1 VFDIKKEVGALPHK
15 PGVYIMKNSNDEIIY
30 VGKAKDLK
38 KRVSQY
44 FTNIESKTIKTRK
57 MVPNVSEFEYI
68 VTDSESEALIL
79 ECNLIKTNKPKYN
92 ILLKDDKSYPYIKI
106 TLNEKFPRV
115 YYTRSYKKDKSKY
128 FGPYTDVDYMKKLLE
143 VIYKIWKVRTCKL
156 KLDDTSKK
164 NRPCL
169 NYHIGICDAP
179 CAGKTSEE
187 DYNKI
192 IKEAISFLDGK
203 TKDVLEILQ
212 LRMIEA
218 SKNFE
223 FEDATKYR
231 DYISEIKNITSK
243 QKMQD
248 EGGNNQD
255 IIAFFNVGDEWI
267 SQVFYM
273 REGKLV
279 GREHYFIKNTELDEE
294 SEIENSF
301 LKQYYVETNLIP
313 NEIIIEEE
321 IEDKIE
327 LEEFLTQ
334 KAGYKVNIII
344 PQKGRKYK
352 LLQLAKKNAQITLE
366 QFGEKFKKEKEKSEI
381 ALKELSELLN
391 IDDKLDRIEAYD
403 ISNIQGVYNVASMVV
418 YENGLKKPS
427 DYRKFKI
434 KSVIGPDDYA
444 CMREVIQR
452 RFANYFKEIK
462 DDKKQFKFNKLP
474 KLILVDGGKGQLN
487 IAERVL
493 KDFELNI
500 PACGVVKDDNHNTRG
515 LYYKN
520 IEVIMDKD
528 SEPFKL
534 LVRIQDEVHRFT
546 IEYFRQAYTKTELT
560 SELDKVE
567 GIGRIRRIR
576 LIKHFGTLDKIK
588 QASCEELEKVDGMN
602 KKVAASVRKYFN
614 RK

>member
-1 VFDIKKEVGALPHK
+1 MFDIKKEVAALPHR
-15 PGVYIMKNSNDEIIY
+15 PGVYIMKNSSDEIIY

-44 FTNIESKTIKTRK
+44 FINIESKDIKTRK
-57 MVPNVSEFEYI
+57 MVPNISEFEYI
-68 VTDSESEALIL
+68 MTDSEAEALIL

-115 YYTRSYKKDKSKY
+115 YYTRNYIKDKSKY

-143 VIYKIWKVRTCKL
+143 VIYKIWKVRTCKI
-156 KLDDTSKK
+156 KLDGTLKK

-179 CAGKTSEE
+179 CSGKTSEE
-187 DYNKI
+187 DYNNI
-192 IKEAISFLDGK
+192 IKEVISFLDGK
-203 TKDVLEILQ
+203 TKGVLEILEEN
-212 LRMIEA
+212 MKDA
-218 SKNFE
+218 SKNFN
-223 FEDATKYR
+223 FEEATKYR

-248 EGGNNQD
+248 EGSNNQD

-279 GREHYFIKNTELDEE
+279 GREHYFIKNAELDEE

-313 NEIIIEEE
+313 NEIIIDKE
-321 IEDKIE
+321 IVDKTE

-334 KAGYKVNIII
+334 KAGYKVSIIV
-344 PQKGRKYK
+344 PQKGRKHK

-366 QFGEKFKKEKEKSEI
+366 QFGEKFKKEKDKSEI
-381 ALKELSELLN
+381 ALKELSELLS

-418 YENGLKKPS
+418 YDNGLKKPS

-434 KSVIGPDDYA
+434 KSVFGPDDYA

-452 RFANYFKEIK
+452 RFVNYFKEMK
-462 DDKKQFKFNKLP
+462 DDKKEYKFNKLP
-474 KLILVDGGKGQLN
+474 KLILVDGGRGQLN

-493 KDFELNI
+493 KDFELDI

-520 IEVIMDKD
+520 KELLIEKE
-528 SEPFKL
+528 SEIFKL
-534 LVRIQDEVHRFT
+534 LIRIQDEVHRFT

-567 GIGRIRRIR
+567 GIGKIRRIR

-588 QASCEELEKVDGMN
+588 QATSEELEKVDGMSR
-602 KKVAASVRKYFN
+602 KAAESVFKYFN
-614 RK
+614 R